1 MHEKSSAFFE
11 QERKSMY
18 CKHCGKE
25 IKEGFAFC
33 QYCGTPTRGT
43 KEEPPKKKKTGK
55 WVLVVSGGIL
65 LAAVAVSA
73 VSVAMKTKVDSENQ
87 TVAEEQPAEE
97 RLQEETD
104 RQKEKAEEDKKQQEI
119 RRQAERTAAVSYRE
133 LALKQNEYGEYPTC
147 ALQDIDGDGL
157 PEFFVNPSEDVDM
170 GCDYV
175 MYTCKNG
182 KMEKSGHV
190 SGGPEL
196 RYITETREFICSC
209 ADGLTVYI
217 WENNGLKE
225 KVSCSYK
232 EEIFKEYKDKGT
244 EMEMF
249 YPGYDRM
256 ERMQE
261 FDAKIRELG
270 LDSQT
275 AETTWDKDKFC
286 QQGEFKSM
294 IQQKLAYSGELVVC
308 ESQISDILFRYPK
321 EWKDRFYFQESEN
334 GLSIFSQDMM
344 NCAEKM
350 NGEPGYWRH
359 CSFLVAKVF
368 YNFHDV
374 DSCWQALQNSQD
386 PVYSEDMFF
395 GLGAEKENLHLLK
408 DEDGN
413 SFVVYVDDRADRP
426 DKWAEFEG
434 YDTECEEYG
443 QNMREIL
450 LNWEIVL
457 AGFSKKI

>member
-1 MHEKSSAFFE
+1 MK
-11 QERKSMY
+11 Y
-18 CKHCGKE
+18 CTN
-25 IKEGFAFC
+25 
-33 QYCGTPTRGT
+33 CGTPNPDDSRFCRECGFPMEGT
-43 KEEPPKKKKTGK
+43 GEQKSAPSKKKKAGK
-55 WVLVVSGGIL
+55 WALAVTGGIL
-65 LAAVAVSA
+65 LAAVVISA
-73 VSVAMKTKVDSENQ
+73 VSVAIKTGDINEKQQASGGQ
-87 TVAEEQPAEE
+87 VAED
-97 RLQEETD
+97 RRQEETD
-104 RQKEKAEEDKKQQEI
+104 RLKREAEEDKKQQEI
-119 RRQAERTAAVSYRE
+119 RRQAERMAAVSYRE
-133 LALKQNEYGEYPTC
+133 LALKQNEYGEYPMC

-182 KMEKSGHV
+182 KLEKVGHI
-190 SGGPEL
+190 SGGPKL
-196 RYITETREFICSC
+196 RYIAETGEFMCSSS
-209 ADGLTVYI
+209 DGLTAYI
-217 WENNGLKE
+217 WENNELKE
-225 KVSCSYK
+225 KVNCNYQ
-232 EEIFKEYKDKGT
+232 EEIFKEYRDKGT

-256 ERMQE
+256 GRIQE

-275 AETTWDKDKFC
+275 AEITWDKNKVCSMGD
-286 QQGEFKSM
+286 FKSM

-321 EWKDRFYFQESEN
+321 EWKDRLYFQESEN
-334 GLSIFSQDMM
+334 GFSIFSQDMM

-359 CSFLVAKVF
+359 CSFLVAKMF

-386 PVYSEDMFF
+386 PIYSEDMFF
-395 GLGAEKENLHLLK
+395 GLGAEKEDLHLLK

-413 SFVVYVDDRADRP
+413 SFVAYVDDRADRP

>member
-1 MHEKSSAFFE
+1 
-11 QERKSMY
+11 
-18 CKHCGKE
+18 
-25 IKEGFAFC
+25 
-33 QYCGTPTRGT
+33 
-43 KEEPPKKKKTGK
+43 
-55 WVLVVSGGIL
+55 
-65 LAAVAVSA
+65 
-73 VSVAMKTKVDSENQ
+73 
-87 TVAEEQPAEE
+87 
-97 RLQEETD
+97 
-104 RQKEKAEEDKKQQEI
+104 
-119 RRQAERTAAVSYRE
+119 
-133 LALKQNEYGEYPTC
+133 
-147 ALQDIDGDGL
+147 
-157 PEFFVNPSEDVDM
+157 M

-413 SFVVYVDDRADRP
+413 SFVVYVDDGADRP

>member
-1 MHEKSSAFFE
+1 MK
-11 QERKSMY
+11 Y
-18 CKHCGKE
+18 CTN
-25 IKEGFAFC
+25 
-33 QYCGTPTRGT
+33 CGTPNPDDSRFCRECGFPMEGT
-43 KEEPPKKKKTGK
+43 GGQKSAPPKKKKTGK

-65 LAAVAVSA
+65 LAVVAIYA

-104 RQKEKAEEDKKQQEI
+104 RQKQKAEEDKKQQEI

-133 LALKQNEYGEYPTC
+133 LALKQNEYGEYPMC

-182 KMEKSGHV
+182 KLEKAGHV

-225 KVSCSYK
+225 KVSCNYK

-275 AETTWDKDKFC
+275 AETTWDKNKFC

-395 GLGAEKENLHLLK
+395 GLGAEKEDLHLLK

-413 SFVVYVDDRADRP
+413 SFVVYVDDREDRS